1 MKVEAS
7 LAPLTSILSPKGR
20 GGEREEHAT
29 SLTAGVDEAGRGPLA
44 GPVVVAAVIL
54 NKRSR
59 INGLDDSKK
68 LTAAKRET
76 LYARIVERAVAYSV
90 VVIDREEIDRI
101 NIFQATMAGMTR
113 ALLGLMPAATEAL
126 IDGNQ
131 LPKNLPCPARAII
144 GGDALEPSISAA
156 SILAK
161 VSRDRL
167 MVAMDAQFPGYGFAD
182 HKGYSTPA
190 HLAAL
195 QRLGPCAEHRRSF
208 EPVRLLLDQG
218 QLF

>member
-1 MKVEAS
+1 MELVQATPLPAA
-7 LAPLTSILSPKGR
+7 LAPD
-20 GGEREEHAT
+20 AT
-29 SLTAGVDEAGRGPLA
+29 AAITKQVLVAGVDEADRGPLA

-54 NKRSR
+54 NKRRR

-101 NIFQATMAGMTR
+101 NIFQATMVGMTR

-131 LPKNLPCPARAII
+131 LPKNLPCPARALI

-167 MVAMDAQFPGYGFAD
+167 MVAMDTQFPGYGFAD
-182 HKGYSTPA
+182 HKGYPTPA

>member
-1 MKVEAS
+1 MELVQATPLPAT
-7 LAPLTSILSPKGR
+7 LAPD
-20 GGEREEHAT
+20 AT
-29 SLTAGVDEAGRGPLA
+29 AAITKQVLVAGVDEAGRGPLA

-54 NKRSR
+54 NKRRR

-101 NIFQATMAGMTR
+101 NIFQATMVGMTR

-167 MVAMDAQFPGYGFAD
+167 MVAMDTQFPGYGFAD

>member
-1 MKVEAS
+1 MELAEATR
-7 LAPLTSILSPKGR
+7 PLPAVVAQDANGTLVQQV
-20 GGEREEHAT
+20 
-29 SLTAGVDEAGRGPLA
+29 LVAGVDEAGRGPLA

-54 NKRSR
+54 NKRRR

-68 LTAAKRET
+68 LTPARREV

-90 VVIDREEIDRI
+90 IVIDREEIDRI
-101 NIFQATMAGMTR
+101 NIFQATMVGMTR

-182 HKGYSTPA
+182 HKGYSTPG